1 VNPTGDLDFSK
12 IFLGFYRHKGVVFAI
27 TLVVTL
33 LAAYVAAIMPNV
45 YRSSTLILITPQR
58 VPANFIAPTVTSGI
72 ADRINAISQEIL
84 SRTRLESI
92 IKEFGLYPGGGKA
105 TTTEDRVNA
114 LRGNIRLD
122 IRRTDAFQISF
133 DSDSPETAM
142 KVANR
147 LASLF
152 IEQNLQVREQQAI
165 GTTNFINSEAERLRK
180 ELEEQEALVT
190 HYKVDNRFEL
200 PDQLDA
206 NLRIVEQLRDEL
218 KGNMATLA
226 SMQERLG
233 SLQKQLLEANAPVP
247 VSSKTGDTEA
257 KMANLPANQ
266 KIQFR
271 QKELDSLLIRYSE
284 KHPDVLRLRS
294 EIAAIQKELEV
305 EKEKA
310 KKAAG
315 GEAKMSDNPL
325 KQIIEEQ
332 IESLKSSVAAIQAS
346 NADLKST
353 IAVHQKRVE
362 NTPLRGIELSK
373 VTRTYDITLRK
384 YQDLLAKGLESQLSE
399 NLEKKQ
405 KGEQFQVIDPANLPL
420 APVKPNRPFIFFGGL
435 IAGLVGGLAAAFLW
449 DVLDRSF
456 KSSDDV
462 AGFVDIPVL
471 ATIPVIVTRGTVL
484 EHRRGQGLL
493 GISTLGLLL
502 VGLILVRLFGARF
515 F

>member
-1 VNPTGDLDFSK
+1 MNPTGDLDFSK
-12 IFLGFYRHKGVVFAI
+12 IFLGFYRHKGLVFAI
-27 TLVVTL
+27 SVVVFL
-33 LAAYVAAIMPNV
+33 LGAYIASTMPNV

-58 VPANFIAPTVTSGI
+58 VPANFVAPTVTTGI
-72 ADRINAISQEIL
+72 ADRISSITQEIM

-92 IKEFGLYPGGGKA
+92 IKEFGLYPGGGKG
-105 TTTEDRVNA
+105 TTTEDRVNMF
-114 LRGNIRLD
+114 RGNIRLD
-122 IRRTDAFQISF
+122 VRRNDAFQVSF

-152 IEQNLQVREQQAI
+152 IEQNLQVREQEAI

-180 ELEEQEALVT
+180 ELEEQEDLVT
-190 HYKVDNRFEL
+190 HYKIDNRFEL

-218 KGNMATLA
+218 KGNIATLA
-226 SMQERLG
+226 SMQERMG

-247 VSSKTGDTEA
+247 VSSKSGDNEIRL
-257 KMANLPANQ
+257 NLPANQ
-266 KIQFR
+266 KIQLR
-271 QKELDSLLIRYSE
+271 QRELDSLLIRYSE
-284 KHPDVLRLRS
+284 KHPDVMRLRG
-294 EIAAIQKELEV
+294 EIASIQKELET

-310 KKAAG
+310 SKSGAAQKPT
-315 GEAKMSDNPL
+315 ENPL

-332 IESLKSSVAAIQAS
+332 IDSLKSSISAIQAS
-346 NADLKST
+346 NAELKNT

-362 NTPLRGIELSK
+362 NTPLRSIELTK

-420 APVKPNRPFIFFGGL
+420 SPVKPNRPFILLSGL
-435 IAGLVGGLAAAFLW
+435 IAGIIGGLGAAFLW
-449 DVLDRSF
+449 DLLDRSL
-456 KSSDDV
+456 KNGDDL
-462 AGFVDIPVL
+462 AGFIDIPLL
-471 ATIPVIVTRGTVL
+471 ATIPVIMTRGAVL
-484 EHRRGQGLL
+484 ERRRAQGIL
-493 GISTLGLLL
+493 GISTLGMLL
-502 VGLILVRLFGARF
+502 VGLILARLFGARF

>member
-1 VNPTGDLDFSK
+1 MNPTGDLDFSK
-12 IFLGFYRHKGVVFAI
+12 IFLGFYRHKGLVFAI
-27 TLVVTL
+27 SIVVTL
-33 LAAYVAAIMPNV
+33 MAAYIAATMPNV

-58 VPANFIAPTVTSGI
+58 VPANFVAPTVTSGI

-92 IKEFGLYPGGGKA
+92 IKEFGLYPGGGKG

-114 LRGNIRLD
+114 FRGNIRLD
-122 IRRTDAFQISF
+122 VRRNDAFQISF

-152 IEQNLQVREQQAI
+152 IEQNLQVREQQAV
-165 GTTNFINSEAERLRK
+165 GTTNFINAEAERLRK
-180 ELEEQEALVT
+180 ELEEQESLVT
-190 HYKVDNRFEL
+190 HYKVNNRFEL

-218 KGNMATLA
+218 KGNLATLA

-233 SLQKQLLEANAPVP
+233 SLQKQLLEANVPIP
-247 VSSKTGDTEA
+247 VSSKTGDSEV
-257 KMANLPANQ
+257 KLNLPANQ

-284 KHPDVLRLRS
+284 KHPDVMRLRA
-294 EIAAIQKELEV
+294 EIAAIEKELDA

-310 KKAAG
+310 KKTG
-315 GEAKMSDNPL
+315 DSKKPSENPL

-332 IESLKSSVAAIQAS
+332 IDSLKSSINAIQAS
-346 NADLKST
+346 NAELKNT
-353 IAVHQKRVE
+353 IGVHQKRVE
-362 NTPLRGIELSK
+362 NTPLRGIELTK

-420 APVKPNRPFIFFGGL
+420 APVKPNRPFILFSGL

-449 DVLDRSF
+449 DLLDRSF
-456 KSSDDV
+456 KNSDDL
-462 AGFVDIPVL
+462 AGFIDIPVL
-471 ATIPVIVTRGTVL
+471 ATIPSIVTRGAVL
-484 EHRRGQGLL
+484 ERRRAQGLL
-493 GISTLGLLL
+493 GMSTLGLLL
-502 VGLILVRLFGARF
+502 VGLILVRLFGSRF

>member
-1 VNPTGDLDFSK
+1 MNPTGDLDFSK
-12 IFLGFYRHKGVVFAI
+12 IFLGFYRHKGLVFASTLVI
-27 TLVVTL
+27 TLL
-33 LAAYVAAIMPNV
+33 GAYLGAIMPNI

-58 VPANFIAPTVTSGI
+58 VPANFVAPTVTSGI

-92 IKEFGLYPGGGKA
+92 IKEFGLYGGGGKA

-114 LRGNIRLD
+114 LRSNIRLD
-122 IRRTDAFQISF
+122 IRRNDAFQISF

-165 GTTNFINSEAERLRK
+165 GTTNFINAEAERLRK

-233 SLQKQLLEANAPVP
+233 SLQKQLVDANAPVP
-247 VSSKTGDTEA
+247 ISTKVGDLEV
-257 KMANLPANQ
+257 KVNNLPANQ
-266 KIQFR
+266 KIQLR

-284 KHPDVLRLRS
+284 KHPDVLRLRA
-294 EIAAIQKELEV
+294 EIASIQKELET

-310 KKAAG
+310 KKSG
-315 GEAKMSDNPL
+315 SESKTTDNPL

-332 IESLKSSVAAIQAS
+332 IDSLKSSIAAIQAS
-346 NADLKST
+346 NADLKNT
-353 IAVHQKRVE
+353 IMVHQKRVE

-420 APVKPNRPFIFFGGL
+420 APVKPNRPFILFGGL
-435 IAGLVGGLAAAFLW
+435 VVGLVGGLALAFLW
-449 DVLDRSF
+449 DLLDRSF
-456 KSSDDV
+456 KNSDDL

-471 ATIPVIVTRGTVL
+471 ATIPAIITRGTVL
-484 EHRRGQGLL
+484 ERRRAQGLL

-502 VGLILVRLFGARF
+502 VGLILVRLFGTRF